1 MSLELIQQHLDEHR
15 FVLDQLD
22 QSFKEKIKRIADLM
36 VNALSNNKFIFW
48 CGNGGSAS
56 DAQHLA
62 AELMGRYKNNRRPL
76 KSIAL
81 NADTSVIT
89 CISNDYSYDE
99 IFKRQIDSLGTAG
112 DIFVGIT
119 TSGQSQNVLSAMQ
132 EAKKKSLIVI
142 GLLGKGGG
150 DAKAIAD
157 YSLVV
162 PSDITARIQEMHIMI
177 GHMLCDLIEHGLGI
191 EGK

>member
-1 MSLELIQQHLDEHR
+1 MSLEIIQQHLDEHR

-22 QSFKEKIKRIADLM
+22 QSFKEKIKEIADLM
-36 VNALSNNKFIFW
+36 ANALFNNKFIFW

-89 CISNDYSYDE
+89 CISNDYSYEE
-99 IFKRQIDSLGTAG
+99 IFKRQIDSLGSSG
-112 DIFVGIT
+112 DILVGIT
-119 TSGQSQNVLSAMQ
+119 TSGQSQNVLSAMR

-150 DAKAIAD
+150 DAENIAD
-157 YSLVV
+157 YSIVV

-177 GHMLCDLIEHGLGI
+177 GHMLCDLIEHGLGF
-191 EGK
+191 EGR

>member
-1 MSLELIQQHLDEHR
+1 MSLEIIQQHLDEHR

-22 QSFKEKIKRIADLM
+22 QSFKEKIKEIADLM
-36 VNALSNNKFIFW
+36 TNALSNNKFIFW

-89 CISNDYSYDE
+89 CISNDYSYEE
-99 IFKRQIDSLGTAG
+99 IFKRQIDSLGSSG

-119 TSGQSQNVLSAMQ
+119 TSGQSQNVLSAMR

-150 DAKAIAD
+150 DAKTITD
-157 YSLVV
+157 HSLIV

>member
-1 MSLELIQQHLDEHR
+1 MSLEIIQQHLDEHR

-22 QSFKEKIKRIADLM
+22 QSFKEKIKEIADLM
-36 VNALSNNKFIFW
+36 TNALSNNKFIFW

-89 CISNDYSYDE
+89 CISNDYSYEE
-99 IFKRQIDSLGTAG
+99 IFKRQIDSLGSSG

-119 TSGQSQNVLSAMQ
+119 TSGQSQNVLSAML

-150 DAKAIAD
+150 DAKNIAD

>member
-15 FVLDQLD
+15 FVLDQFD

-36 VNALSNNKFIFW
+36 VNVLSNNKFIFW

-89 CISNDYSYDE
+89 CISNDYSYEE
-99 IFKRQIDSLGTAG
+99 IFKRQIDSLGSSG

-119 TSGQSQNVLSAMQ
+119 TSGKSQNVLAAMQ

-150 DAKAIAD
+150 DAKNIAD

>member
-1 MSLELIQQHLDEHR
+1 MSIELIQKHLDEHR

-22 QSFKEKIKRIADLM
+22 QSFKEKIKGIADLM

-56 DAQHLA
+56 DAQHIA

-81 NADTSVIT
+81 NSDTSVIT
-89 CISNDYSYDE
+89 CISNDFSYEE
-99 IFKRQIDSLGTAG
+99 IFKRQIDSLGSKG
-112 DIFVGIT
+112 DIFVGIS
-119 TSGQSQNVLSAMQ
+119 TSGQSQNILCAMR
-132 EAKKKSLIVI
+132 EAKMKSLIVI

-150 DAKAIAD
+150 EAKTIAD
-157 YSLVV
+157 HSFVV

>member
-1 MSLELIQQHLDEHR
+1 
-15 FVLDQLD
+15 
-22 QSFKEKIKRIADLM
+22 
-36 VNALSNNKFIFW
+36 
-48 CGNGGSAS
+48 
-56 DAQHLA
+56 
-62 AELMGRYKNNRRPL
+62 MGRYKNNRRPL

-89 CISNDYSYDE
+89 CISNDYSYEE
-99 IFKRQIDSLGTAG
+99 IFKRQIDSLGSSG

-119 TSGQSQNVLSAMQ
+119 TSGQSQNVLSAMR

-150 DAKAIAD
+150 DAKTITD
-157 YSLVV
+157 HSLIV